1 MIIDV
6 HGHLGEDVVFDE
18 QQTEEQLL
26 DAYKKNGVDGAI
38 IQPYLPRIY
47 MEDHVRIHDR
57 IYEMTKCKEKRFWG
71 MASINPHFRP
81 EEYDKEAVRCIRG
94 LKFVGIKIT
103 PIGHACHPSSKD
115 AMHVWEVCRELK
127 VPLMIHTGAGIP
139 FSDPMSVEKALR
151 SFLMFHASLPMQVRR
166 CTVSR
171 QRILPRS
178 MRMCIW
184 SQAGWE

>member
-57 IYEMTKCKEKRFWG
+57 I
-71 MASINPHFRP
+71 
-81 EEYDKEAVRCIRG
+81 
-94 LKFVGIKIT
+94 
-103 PIGHACHPSSKD
+103 
-115 AMHVWEVCRELK
+115 
-127 VPLMIHTGAGIP
+127 
-139 FSDPMSVEKALR
+139 
-151 SFLMFHASLPMQVRR
+151 
-166 CTVSR
+166 
-171 QRILPRS
+171 
-178 MRMCIW
+178 
-184 SQAGWE
+184 

>member
-71 MASINPHFRP
+71 
-81 EEYDKEAVRCIRG
+81 
-94 LKFVGIKIT
+94 
-103 PIGHACHPSSKD
+103 
-115 AMHVWEVCRELK
+115 
-127 VPLMIHTGAGIP
+127 
-139 FSDPMSVEKALR
+139 
-151 SFLMFHASLPMQVRR
+151 
-166 CTVSR
+166 

>member
-71 MASINPHFRP
+71 MASINPTSGQ
-81 EEYDKEAVRCIRG
+81 KSM
-94 LKFVGIKIT
+94 IKRL
-103 PIGHACHPSSKD
+103 SD
-115 AMHVWEVCRELK
+115 AFEN
-127 VPLMIHTGAGIP
+127 
-139 FSDPMSVEKALR
+139 
-151 SFLMFHASLPMQVRR
+151 
-166 CTVSR
+166 
-171 QRILPRS
+171 
-178 MRMCIW
+178 
-184 SQAGWE
+184 

>member
-71 MASINPHFRP
+71 WRLSTPTSGQKSM
-81 EEYDKEAVRCIRG
+81 
-94 LKFVGIKIT
+94 IKRL
-103 PIGHACHPSSKD
+103 SD
-115 AMHVWEVCRELK
+115 AFEN
-127 VPLMIHTGAGIP
+127 
-139 FSDPMSVEKALR
+139 
-151 SFLMFHASLPMQVRR
+151 
-166 CTVSR
+166 
-171 QRILPRS
+171 
-178 MRMCIW
+178 
-184 SQAGWE
+184 